1 MHLQP
6 KNSVRESVQI
16 ESGYVGRFRSVMKT
30 EAPTGRGWRLALVML
45 AIATGISGTA
55 ALRAEDRAQPAQG
68 AGVPNSDV
76 RREAISLIRL
86 DAVKKNPSNPTV
98 IKESELPTTDGTVV
112 LDRFDVQGNREIP
125 DFTPPRE
132 NRVEEFFRTGT
143 FKEHVG
149 KKVTTRLW
157 ASGYAGLV
165 LTFSW

>member
-1 MHLQP
+1 
-6 KNSVRESVQI
+6 
-16 ESGYVGRFRSVMKT
+16 MKT
-30 EAPTGRGWRLALVML
+30 EAPTGRGWHLALVVL
-45 AIATGISGTA
+45 AMATGISSTL
-55 ALRAEDRAQPAQG
+55 ALRAEDRALPAQS

-86 DAVKKNPSNPTV
+86 DAVKKNPSNAAVT
-98 IKESELPTTDGTVV
+98 KETELPTTDGTVV
-112 LDRFDVQGNREIP
+112 LDRFDVQGDREIP
-125 DFTPPRE
+125 DFAPPRE
-132 NRVEEFFRTGT
+132 NRLEEFFRTGT